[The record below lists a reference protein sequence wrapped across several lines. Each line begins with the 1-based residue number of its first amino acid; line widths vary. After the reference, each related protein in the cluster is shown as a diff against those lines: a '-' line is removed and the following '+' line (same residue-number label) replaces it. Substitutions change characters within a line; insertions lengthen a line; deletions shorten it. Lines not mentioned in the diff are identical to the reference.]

1 MTGIEDALFSDISEL
16 SELQY
21 SGSEYVPS
29 NSVNSESED
38 EVTEDEDETIN
49 TTALLSSVSNC
60 VNTVNSLGA
69 SIQNY
74 GQANDNRPEPS
85 RTTSPAVDEATGSD
99 NWSDCTLT
107 ERDFPFTGEEGLM
120 YDFDRSDPMTVYR
133 QFFTDEVLQLT
144 VTETNRNARNYL
156 SSHEVRRRSLMRNWL
171 DCDEI

>member
-1 MTGIEDALFSDISEL
+1 MDDCDIEDALFSDISEL

-29 NSVNSESED
+29 DSVNSESED

-49 TTALLSSVSNC
+49 TTALLSS
-60 VNTVNSLGA
+60 
-69 SIQNY
+69 
-74 GQANDNRPEPS
+74 ANDNRPGPSHTISPASNESTVDNANDVGIQNNGRPNTNEPEPS

-120 YDFDRSDPMTVYR
+120 YDFNPRTG
-133 QFFTDEVLQLT
+133 
-144 VTETNRNARNYL
+144 
-156 SSHEVRRRSLMRNWL
+156 SHFIL
-171 DCDEI
+171 